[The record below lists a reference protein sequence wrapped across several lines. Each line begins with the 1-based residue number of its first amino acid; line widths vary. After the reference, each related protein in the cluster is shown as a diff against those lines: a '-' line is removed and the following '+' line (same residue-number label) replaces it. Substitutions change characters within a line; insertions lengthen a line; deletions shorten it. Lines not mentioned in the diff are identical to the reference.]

1 MRKGL
6 TPKKSRPIGLTAAV
20 HLLQAARIQCHK
32 REHSGRPEC
41 TALALV
47 LCDHEVVLQDWG
59 MANLQRSRAISIP
72 LKVVLLFT
80 AQGPWGGRRDD
91 ANALSALSLRCFT
104 HTDTDLKLLRTEKK
118 TCELTVMFSHQRCAT
133 TCPEAGYADTHIS

>member
-1 MRKGL
+1 MRKGTRL

-20 HLLQAARIQCHK
+20 HLLQAARIRRHK

-59 MANLQRSRAISIP
+59 MANLQRTRAHSIS
-72 LKVVLLFT
+72 LNVVLLFT
-80 AQGPWGGRRDD
+80 AQGPWGGRGDD
-91 ANALSALSLRCFT
+91 ANPLSALFMPFQNE
-104 HTDTDLKLLRTEKK
+104 DPK
-118 TCELTVMFSHQRCAT
+118 V
-133 TCPEAGYADTHIS
+133 AGT